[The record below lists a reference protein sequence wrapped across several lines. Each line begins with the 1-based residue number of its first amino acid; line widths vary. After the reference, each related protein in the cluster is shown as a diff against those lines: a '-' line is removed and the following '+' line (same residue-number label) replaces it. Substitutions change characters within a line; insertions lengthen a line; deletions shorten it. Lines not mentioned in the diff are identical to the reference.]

1 MGDAP
6 ATSAKDNEG
15 TTIGFFSAD
24 IFEMW
29 TEDGFDYFDKSVNS
43 TN

>member
-6 ATSAKDNEG
+6 ATSAKDGEG

-24 IFEMW
+24 ILQIRID
-29 TEDGFDYFDKSVNS
+29 DGFDYFDKSANS
-43 TN
+43 SN